1 MGATHQG
8 RGEEALAAQD
18 NLFSW
23 MSAMTAVFKLAP
35 SKASFCRFDI

>member
-18 NLFSW
+18 N
-23 MSAMTAVFKLAP
+23 P
-35 SKASFCRFDI
+35 SFVDERDNGGI